1 MANTRDMIDALHK
14 GDNLEAEKAFN
25 DVMSGKVGTSLEDKR
40 VEVANSFVKTPVEAK
55 AEEDDS

>member
-1 MANTRDMIDALHK
+1 MANTKDMIDALAK

-40 VEVANSFVKTPVEAK
+40 VEVANSFVKTPVEVK

>member
-1 MANTRDMIDALHK
+1 MANTKDMIDALAK
-14 GDNLEAEKAFN
+14 GDNLEAERAFN
-25 DVMSGKVGTSLEDKR
+25 DVMSAKVGSSLEDKR

>member
-25 DVMSGKVGTSLEDKR
+25 DVMSAKVGTSLETKR
-40 VEVANSFVKTPVEAK
+40 VEVANSFVKTPVES
-55 AEEDDS
+55 EEDDS

>member
-25 DVMSGKVGTSLEDKR
+25 DVMSAKVGSSLETKR
-40 VEVANSFVKTPVEAK
+40 VEVANSFVKTPVES
-55 AEEDDS
+55 EEDDS

>member
-25 DVMSGKVGTSLEDKR
+25 DVMSTKVGSSLETKR
-40 VEVANSFVKTPVEAK
+40 VEVANSFVKTPVESG
-55 AEEDDS
+55 EDDS